1 MLVYVKGKYADHW
14 LLCYFQDGR
23 LRLGDRILAVNGTS
37 LVGADYQRYVFRP
50 KTAIHH
56 IRIAH
61 DTPCLFPPPPPPPP
75 KFCISIVF
83 DFYWEDTVIP
93 RRNWKQ
99 RLCKRLCGKQ
109 GVLWVV

>member
-75 KFCISIVF
+75 QILHKYCF
-83 DFYWEDTVIP
+83 
-93 RRNWKQ
+93 
-99 RLCKRLCGKQ
+99 
-109 GVLWVV
+109 

>member
-1 MLVYVKGKYADHW
+1 MLVYFKGKYADHW

-50 KTAIHH
+50 KPQFTIFALPMIH
-56 IRIAH
+56 
-61 DTPCLFPPPPPPPP
+61 LVYPPPPPPP